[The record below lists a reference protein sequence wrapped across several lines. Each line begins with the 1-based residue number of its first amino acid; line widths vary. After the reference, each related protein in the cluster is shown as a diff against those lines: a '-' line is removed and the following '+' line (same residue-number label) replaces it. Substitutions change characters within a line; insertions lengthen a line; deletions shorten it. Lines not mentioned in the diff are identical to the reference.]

1 MTAMG
6 WGSDAIAQLLRD
18 LDLEYAALVPG
29 SSFRG
34 LHDSLVNYLG
44 AENPQLLVCLHE
56 EHTVAIAHGY
66 AKVTG
71 KPMLAIVHANVGL
84 MHATMAFYGAWCD
97 RVPVV
102 VLGANGPHD
111 ATKRRPWIDWI
122 HTSRDTAALV
132 RNYTKWDDEPGSVA
146 AAVDSITRAHQI
158 ATTAPFGPTYVVLDV
173 EMQEEKLEKPIPMPQ
188 LARFAAPQL
197 PEPAPADVDR
207 AAAILK
213 NAKHPLMIVGRISRD
228 KQAFENR
235 IALAEAI
242 GARVLTDFKTG
253 VGFPTDHP
261 AHVGRPASRL
271 TAEGKAAFAEADAV
285 LSLEALDL
293 GGLLKQAYGDGP
305 PPTTIINC
313 SIDRYVHNGWS
324 ADYQSNPPADLT
336 LAVQADRLVAA
347 LLTKLG
353 ASTGVH
359 TNGQTKRVAPVAA
372 NVPPPAGVMDFKSF
386 CRGVIDSFAGKETC
400 FIRLPLGAND
410 GSIFDFHHP
419 LEYLGGDGG
428 GGVGAGPGIA
438 VGAALALRGTG
449 RLPVAILGDGD
460 YLMGLTALWTA
471 VANDIPLLVIVA
483 NNHCYNNDVAHQD
496 RMARVRDRPVDRK
509 WIGQMIADPAPDL
522 AMLARGQGA
531 IGIGRIERGEDL
543 AAALAEGIKHVEAG
557 KVCVIDVYVS
567 PGAEQSANAGDAAAA
582 DARKPVPGIL

>member
-1 MTAMG
+1 MTEMG
-6 WGSDAIAQLLRD
+6 WGSDAIAQLLQN
-18 LDLEYAALVPG
+18 LDLEYAAVVPG

-34 LHDSLVNYLG
+34 LHDSFVNYLG
-44 AENPQLLVCLHE
+44 DDAKPKMLVCLHE

-71 KPMLAIVHANVGL
+71 KPMAAIVHANVGL

-102 VLGANGPHD
+102 VIGANGPHD
-111 ATKRRPWIDWI
+111 ASKRRPWIDWI
-122 HTSRDTAALV
+122 HSTRDQAAMV
-132 RNYTKWDDEPGSVA
+132 RHYTKWDDEPGSVVSA
-146 AAVDSITRAHQI
+146 IESITRAHQI

-173 EMQEEKLEKPIPMPQ
+173 EMQEEQLAAPVPMPKLE
-188 LARFAAPQL
+188 RFVAPQL
-197 PEPAPADVDR
+197 PQPDAVDVDR
-207 AAAILK
+207 ALTILRG
-213 NAKHPLMIVGRISRD
+213 AKHPLIIVGRISRD
-228 KQAFENR
+228 VAAFNAR
-235 IALAEAI
+235 IALAEAL
-242 GARVLTDFKTG
+242 GARVITDFKTG

-261 AHVGRPASRL
+261 LHVGKQASRL
-271 TAEGKAAFAEADAV
+271 TAEGKAAFAEADAI

-293 GGLLKQAYGDGP
+293 GGLLKQAYGDAP
-305 PPTTIINC
+305 PAATIVNC

-324 ADYQSNPPADLT
+324 MDHQSLPPADLLLT
-336 LAVQADRLVAA
+336 VGADQLVQAMVD
-347 LLTKLG
+347 KLG
-353 ASTGVH
+353 RTAIAP
-359 TNGQTKRVAPVAA
+359 TNGKRNGARPAPTH
-372 NVPPPAGVMDFKSF
+372 PTGELGFKAF
-386 CRGVIDSFAGKETC
+386 CGGVIDAMAGRDVC
-400 FIRLPLGAND
+400 YIRLPLGAND
-410 GSIFDFHHP
+410 GSVFTFHHP
-419 LEYLGGDGG
+419 LDYLGGDGG
-428 GGVGAGPGIA
+428 GGVGAGPGLA

-496 RMARVRDRPVDRK
+496 RMARVRDRPVERK
-509 WIGQMIADPAPDL
+509 WIGQMIAEPAPDL

-543 AAALAEGIKHVEAG
+543 AAAIAEGIAHVEAG

-567 PGAEQSANAGDAAAA
+567 PDSDLKAAASA
-582 DARKPVPGIL
+582 GTIPAGHVPGIA

>member
-6 WGSDAIAQLLRD
+6 WGSDAIAQLLSD
-18 LDLEYAALVPG
+18 LDLKYAAVVPG

-34 LHDSLVNYLG
+34 LHDSFVNYLG
-44 AENPQLLVCLHE
+44 DDGTPKLLVCLHE

-71 KPMLAIVHANVGL
+71 TPMLAVVHANVGL

-111 ATKRRPWIDWI
+111 ASKRRPWIDWI

-132 RNYTKWDDEPGSVA
+132 RHYTKWDDEPGSVVA
-146 AAVDSITRAHQI
+146 ALESITRAHQI

-173 EMQEEKLEKPIPMPQ
+173 EMQEQQLAAPLPMPT
-188 LARFAAPQL
+188 LARYAAPQL
-197 PEPAPADVDR
+197 PQPDPADVDR
-207 AAAILK
+207 AIAIMRAAQ
-213 NAKHPLMIVGRISRD
+213 HPVLVVGRISRD
-228 KQAFENR
+228 VTAFNNR
-235 IALAEAI
+235 IALAEAL
-242 GARVLTDFKTG
+242 GARVITDFKTG

-261 AHVGRPASRL
+261 LHVGKQASRL
-271 TAEGKAAFAEADAV
+271 TKEGHDVLREADAI

-293 GGLLKQAYGDGP
+293 GGLLIQAYGETP
-305 PPTTIINC
+305 PPATIINC

-324 ADYQSNPPADLT
+324 MDHQSLPPSDLT
-336 LAVQADRLVAA
+336 LAVGADQLVAA
-347 LLTKLG
+347 MLEKLG
-353 ASTGVH
+353 APKPTVYANGAVNGVKPA
-359 TNGQTKRVAPVAA
+359 TAPA
-372 NVPPPAGVMDFKSF
+372 PQGELGFKAFS
-386 CRGVIDSFAGKETC
+386 RAVQEAFAGETVC
-400 FIRLPLGAND
+400 YIRLPLGAND
-410 GSIFDFHHP
+410 GSLFTFHHP
-419 LEYLGGDGG
+419 LDYLGGDGA

-460 YLMGLTALWTA
+460 YMMGLTALWTA

-496 RMARVRDRPVDRK
+496 RIARVRDRPVERK
-509 WIGQMIADPAPDL
+509 WIGQMIDEPAPDI

-543 AAALAEGIKHVEAG
+543 PAAIAAGIAHVKAG
-557 KVCVIDVYVS
+557 KVCVIDIYVS
-567 PGAEQSANAGDAAAA
+567 PDQDQKTGAATAASL
-582 DARKPVPGIL
+582 PGQVPGIA